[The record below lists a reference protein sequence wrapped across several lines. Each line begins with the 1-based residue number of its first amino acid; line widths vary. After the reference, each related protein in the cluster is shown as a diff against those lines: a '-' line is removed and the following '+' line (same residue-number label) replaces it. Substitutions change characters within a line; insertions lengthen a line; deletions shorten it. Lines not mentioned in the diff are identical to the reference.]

1 MQDAVDEQGGRS
13 VDLTGGDR
21 ALDVTTHAGEHRA
34 AGPVSVEQ
42 LDVERELGG
51 IPPQVTFLERALA
64 MEEQRVHGPE
74 APLERGGLRGGR
86 CRKRMRVLFGHREVP
101 EGETDAGAEPAL
113 DLLDLAEGHASVG
126 ALVVTVLE
134 DQAAPQGP
142 ADMIDDLV
150 ERLDVAACLGGLTS
164 PAPDLQGCPPA

>member
-1 MQDAVDEQGGRS
+1 
-13 VDLTGGDR
+13 
-21 ALDVTTHAGEHRA
+21 
-34 AGPVSVEQ
+34 
-42 LDVERELGG
+42 
-51 IPPQVTFLERALA
+51 
-64 MEEQRVHGPE
+64 
-74 APLERGGLRGGR
+74 
-86 CRKRMRVLFGHREVP
+86 MRVLFGHREVP

-134 DQAAPQGP
+134 DQVAPQRP